1 MQLHDL
7 SFKPIYCFLLI
18 FNEKKFFGHMA
29 HSMQDL
35 LSSTR
40 EQTCTPLQWKC
51 GVLTTEL
58 SGKSLTLSI
67 LKLIFI
73 YEQIIYK
80 CIPL

>member
-1 MQLHDL
+1 MLQHAGS
-7 SFKPIYCFLLI
+7 SFLNQRTNLC
-18 FNEKKFFGHMA
+18 
-29 HSMQDL
+29 
-35 LSSTR
+35 
-40 EQTCTPLQWKC
+40 PLQWKC
-51 GVLTTEL
+51 GVLTTGL